1 MPQGSER
8 RSRLLP
14 QPCLRPAL
22 ALLLLPGHSILW
34 GQGHGVLWEL
44 GYSIPPGQG
53 ARHPQGQGRSIPRD
67 QNHSILWGQGHPWGQ
82 GHGIP
87 GGLQG
92 TAAVPTASCPQGLC
106 PAAIRCHQ
114 QRGAGM
120 PPGRRGRTEGF
131 WLPNAD
137 RLLKKKN
144 SNYYYNI

>member
-53 ARHPQGQGRSIPRD
+53 ARHHQGQGRSIPQD

-82 GHGIP
+82 GHSVP

-92 TAAVPTASCPQGLC
+92 TDAAWGTHSLLSPRFVPHCHQLP
-106 PAAIRCHQ
+106 PAARCWDAPRAQ
-114 QRGAGM
+114 GEDGGVAQC
-120 PPGRRGRTEGF
+120 
-131 WLPNAD
+131 
-137 RLLKKKN
+137 
-144 SNYYYNI
+144 